1 MTIGTNKTANLASVS
16 LAGLLTRDA
25 NAINDLVSECKT
37 NGFFY
42 LDFRHP
48 STSDILTLVEQ
59 LSIIGKSTF
68 KMTLEEKEEYS
79 TEKYLPSRLL
89 GYVRCKCF
97 YAPSS

>member
-1 MTIGTNKTANLASVS
+1 MAIGTNKTANLASVS
-16 LAGLLTRDA
+16 LAGLLAHDA

-48 STSDILTLVEQ
+48 STSDILKLVEQ
-59 LSIIGKSTF
+59 LSIIGKSMF

-97 YAPSS
+97 YAPPC